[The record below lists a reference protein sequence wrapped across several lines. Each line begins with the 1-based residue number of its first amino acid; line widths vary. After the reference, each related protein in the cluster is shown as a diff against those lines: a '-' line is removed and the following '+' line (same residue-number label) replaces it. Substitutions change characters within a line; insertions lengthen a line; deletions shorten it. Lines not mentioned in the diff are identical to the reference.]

1 MIASEKIALMIFL
14 LLASAP
20 YTLEIVLFLRYIK
33 NKFKSKSAAKIL
45 ISKPAVAV
53 HIIAAAGIICFL
65 YALLIEPYWLQVKN
79 ITIETEKISSTEL
92 RIVHISDLHCEE
104 KIRNEKRLVEE
115 INALRP
121 DVIVFTGDSL
131 NTPDALANFKKTM
144 GELKAGIGKFAV
156 QGNFDVWFWS
166 DIELFGGTGFEL
178 LDKDTV
184 KLEKNVER
192 FYISGL
198 SCKNPSDVKNLLAD
212 IPEDCFSIFLYHYP
226 DLIED
231 LDNLNVDLYLCGHT
245 HGGQVAI
252 PFYGAIITFS
262 KYGKKYES
270 GMYKVG
276 ETILYV
282 NRGIGMESSPAPK
295 VRFFARPEI
304 TVIDIKPKTK

>member
-1 MIASEKIALMIFL
+1 MIASEKMALILFL
-14 LLASAP
+14 LLAASP
-20 YTLEIVLFLRYIK
+20 YVLEIVFLVRYI
-33 NKFKSKSAAKIL
+33 NNKSKKKNAAKIFV
-45 ISKPAVAV
+45 SKPAFAI
-53 HIIAAAGIICFL
+53 HTIAAAGIICFL
-65 YALLIEPYWLQVKN
+65 YALLIEPYWLEVKN
-79 ITIETEKISSTEL
+79 ITIETEKISSAEL

-131 NTPDALANFKKTM
+131 NTSDALANFKKTM
-144 GELKAGIGKFAV
+144 GDLKAGIGKFAV
-156 QGNFDVWFWS
+156 RGNFDVWNWR
-166 DIELFGGTGFEL
+166 DLDLFGGTGFEL
-178 LDKDTV
+178 LDEDTV
-184 KLEKNVER
+184 KVEKNGES

-198 SCKNPSDVKNLLAD
+198 SCKKPSEVKKVLAD
-212 IPEDCFSIFLYHYP
+212 VPGDCFSIFLFHYP
-226 DLIED
+226 DLIKD
-231 LDNLNVDLYLCGHT
+231 IDNLNVDLYLCGHT

-295 VRFFARPEI
+295 VRFFSRPEI

>member
-1 MIASEKIALMIFL
+1 MIISEIISLILFVLLAAAPYVLEIIFL
-14 LLASAP
+14 
-20 YTLEIVLFLRYIK
+20 VRFL
-33 NKFKSKSAAKIL
+33 NNKSKSKNAAKIF
-45 ISKPAVAV
+45 ISKPAFAV

-79 ITIETEKISSTEL
+79 ITIETEKFSTTEL
-92 RIVHISDLHCEE
+92 RIVHISDLHCEQ
-104 KIRNEKRLVEE
+104 KIRNEKRLIEE
-115 INALRP
+115 INRLKP

-131 NTPDALANFKKTM
+131 NTSAALPVFKQTL
-144 GELKAGIGKFAV
+144 GDLKAGIGKFAV
-156 QGNFDVWFWS
+156 RGNFDIWHWQ
-166 DIELFGGTGFEL
+166 DIDLFSGTGFEP

-184 KLEKNVER
+184 KLEKNGER

-198 SCKNPSDVKNLLAD
+198 SCKYPSEVKNLLAD
-212 IPEDCFSIFLYHYP
+212 IPRDCFSIFLYHYP

-231 LDNLNVDLYLCGHT
+231 LNNLNVDLYLCGHT

-252 PFYGAIITFS
+252 PFYGAIITIS

-276 ETILYV
+276 ETVLYV
-282 NRGIGMESSPAPK
+282 NRGIGMEHSPAPK